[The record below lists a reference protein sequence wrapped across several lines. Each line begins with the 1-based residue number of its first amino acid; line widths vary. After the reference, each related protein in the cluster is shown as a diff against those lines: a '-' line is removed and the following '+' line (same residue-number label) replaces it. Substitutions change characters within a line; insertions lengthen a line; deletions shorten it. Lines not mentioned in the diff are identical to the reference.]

1 MKDIKFEN
9 VTTEQAAKLSEL
21 YAALKG
27 DGIGELSD
35 GYHTF
40 NELYHHRAI
49 LFSVICNTHIRNWH
63 GKANSTMIRI
73 SRCTMVCSS

>member
-49 LFSVICNTHIRNWH
+49 LFSVICNTYPEQLRNGTVIH
-63 GKANSTMIRI
+63 QTKQSAESHL
-73 SRCTMVCSS
+73 

>member
-1 MKDIKFEN
+1 MKDITFEN
-9 VTTEQAAKLSEL
+9 VTTEQATKLSEL

-49 LFSVICNTHIRNWH
+49 LCNLQY
-63 GKANSTMIRI
+63 I
-73 SRCTMVCSS
+73 SGTGMEKQAAP